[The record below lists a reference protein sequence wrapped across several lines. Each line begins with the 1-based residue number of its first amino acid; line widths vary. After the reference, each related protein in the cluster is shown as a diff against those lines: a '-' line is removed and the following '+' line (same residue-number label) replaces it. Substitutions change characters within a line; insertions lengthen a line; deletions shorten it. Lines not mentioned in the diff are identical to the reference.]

1 VAEERFTLAQEPKMW
16 QALTKLT
23 GSEKK
28 MVLDYFYYALTTED
42 LIEML
47 LNRSNPQDIID
58 LVEVLK
64 REANG

>member
-1 VAEERFTLAQEPKMW
+1 MNEERFILTQEPNMW

-64 REANG
+64 REK

>member
-1 VAEERFTLAQEPKMW
+1 MNEERFTLTQEPNMW

-64 REANG
+64 REK